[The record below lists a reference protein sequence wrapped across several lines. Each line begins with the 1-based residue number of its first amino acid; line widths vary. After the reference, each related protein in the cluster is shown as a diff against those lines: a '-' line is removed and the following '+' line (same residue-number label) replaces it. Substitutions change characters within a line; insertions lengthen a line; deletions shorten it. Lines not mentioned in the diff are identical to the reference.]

1 MPRAIAGI
9 NLPQKELMSATVQP
23 PMALPRRPNSGKGSE
38 SGIWIALFA
47 VTMSFAAFTSALFI
61 RQASTD
67 WTHIAAPPVLFVS
80 TAVLLVSSLMI
91 EMGRHGFDG
100 KPISQIEERGKGLV
114 LLTATLVLG
123 LAFVGGQY
131 LAWRE
136 LAAQGLY
143 LATNPNSSFFYLLTG
158 VHALHVLGGIAA
170 LAYLLAQLAA
180 RSSVRRN
187 LVNGVVVYWHFM
199 AALWLYLLVVI
210 CVRL

>member
-1 MPRAIAGI
+1 
-9 NLPQKELMSATVQP
+9 MSSTVQA
-23 PMALPRRPNSGKGSE
+23 PMALPRRSNAGKGSE

-47 VTMSFAAFTSALFI
+47 ITMSFAAFTSALFI

-67 WTHIAAPPVLFVS
+67 WTHIAAPPILFAS
-80 TAVLLVSSLMI
+80 TAVLLLSSILM
-91 EMGRHGFDG
+91 ELSRRGFDG
-100 KPISQIEERGKGLV
+100 ISASQIQIKEHGRG
-114 LLTATLVLG
+114 LLLLATTLVLG

-131 LAWRE
+131 LAWRQ

-158 VHALHVLGGIAA
+158 VHAAHVIGGIAA
-170 LAYLLAQLAA
+170 LAYLLVQLAA
-180 RSSVRRN
+180 RGSVRRN
-187 LVNGVVVYWHFM
+187 LVNGVVIYWHFM

>member
-1 MPRAIAGI
+1 
-9 NLPQKELMSATVQP
+9 MS
-23 PMALPRRPNSGKGSE
+23 LPRRPNRGKGSE

-47 VTMSFAAFTSALFI
+47 ITMSFAAFTSALFI

-67 WTHIAAPPVLFVS
+67 WTHIAPPRILFAS
-80 TAVLLVSSLMI
+80 TAVLLLSSLLM
-91 EMGRHGFDG
+91 EMSRRGFDG
-100 KPISQIEERGKGLV
+100 KPASQIKEHTNGPM
-114 LLTATLVLG
+114 LLTATLILG

-131 LAWRE
+131 MAWRD

-170 LAYLLAQLAA
+170 LTYLLAQLAD
-180 RSSVRRN
+180 RGSVRRN
-187 LVNGVVVYWHFM
+187 LVNGVSIYWHFM

>member
-1 MPRAIAGI
+1 
-9 NLPQKELMSATVQP
+9 MSSTVQP
-23 PMALPRRPNSGKGSE
+23 TIALPRSSKSGKGSE

-47 VTMSFAAFTSALFI
+47 ITMSFAAFTSALFI

-67 WTHIAAPPVLFVS
+67 WTHIAAPRILFIS
-80 TAVLLVSSLMI
+80 TAVLLLSSCVM
-91 EMGRHGFDG
+91 EMSRREFDG
-100 KPISQIEERGKGLV
+100 ASDSQIKDRGKGLI
-114 LLTATLVLG
+114 LLAATLVLG

-131 LAWRE
+131 LAWRQ

-158 VHALHVLGGIAA
+158 VHALHVLGGIVA
-170 LAYLLAQLAA
+170 LVYLLAKLAA
-180 RSSVRRN
+180 RGSVRRN